1 MANRRLPPHP
11 SQIIDRSKPIS
22 FDYEGK
28 RVSGY
33 EGDTVASAMYA
44 SGIDVFGRSFKY
56 HRPRGLL
63 CVSGRCPNCMM
74 NVDGTPN
81 VRACACAAAGTERV
95 TGQNAWPSVENDAL
109 SALQHF
115 DRLMPVGFYYKT
127 LVRPKAA
134 WHLAEPVIRR
144 VAGLGRVDPSRVP
157 ETEYEHVNAYADVAV
172 VGGGPAGM
180 SAALAAAG
188 AGARVALIDEGPSLG
203 GHLRYETLPH
213 TVPGAL
219 MRFGERARGGGEDDY
234 AALGYQM
241 AKYLGDLVA
250 ESGGIRVYTGAS
262 AMALYQDNM
271 ITVHQGSRIVKL
283 RADKVVVATGAQ
295 ESPPVF
301 PNNDLPGIMLSSGA
315 LRLTNLYGVS
325 PGSRGVI
332 FTNCDDGL
340 RAAAQLLN
348 AGVSAHIVV
357 DSRMRHTCPFAE
369 DFRERNVTLLQGW
382 KVIKAEGGK
391 RLKSVLLEST
401 REGAQRSID
410 CDFLCLAPNP
420 EPVTALLS
428 QADAKLTYDEVLGA
442 MTPTQLP
449 DSVYAA
455 GDVTGFQDVEVH
467 LLQGRIAG
475 LKAAEAS
482 GEGSGEDA
490 LEDLASQLALAESVH
505 RGELSSSPFRS
516 TVGKR
521 FGRTKRFVCLCED
534 VTEKDVRQAIDEGFG
549 DVQSLKRYSTVSMG
563 PCQGKMCHKSYT
575 HLISEATGQ
584 GLESVGGTT
593 PRPPFHPTPLGAI
606 AGPGHMPFRM
616 TPIHH
621 AHVRAGGRMAEVG
634 QWKRPHSYG
643 DPIDEIKAVRNG
655 VGIIDVSTLGKLDV
669 VGKDAPA
676 LLDRVYTHYFSNLR
690 VGRIRYGVICS
701 DSGIIMDDGTVTRLA
716 EDHYYVTTGT
726 GNIDLVE
733 EWFRWWV
740 VGTGMC
746 AHVANVTPGF
756 GAVNVAGPKARETLQ
771 KITDVDLSRDKF
783 RYMGS
788 ARGEVAG
795 VPALFLRVGFV
806 GEAGWELHFPAEYGE
821 HVWESIMEAGE
832 EFGISPFGVEAQRVL
847 RLEKKHLIPG
857 QDTDVMSNPLESDLE
872 WAVKFEKEDFIGRE
886 ALRQVSER
894 GYRNRMV
901 GFVMENGGVPE
912 DGTPVLEHGWPVGK
926 VTSSRFSPS
935 IGKGFGL
942 AWVPDRLAA
951 EGQLIEIRVPGGVGW
966 ARVRHEPVY
975 DPKGVHLR
983 E

>member
-1 MANRRLPPHP
+1 MVERRLPPHP
-11 SQIIDRSKPIS
+11 SQIIDRSRPIY

-28 RVSGY
+28 RVPGY
-33 EGDTVASAMYA
+33 EGDTVASALYA

-81 VRACACAAAGTERV
+81 VRACACAASDGARV
-95 TGQNAWPSVENDAL
+95 KGQNAWPSVQNDAL
-109 SALQHF
+109 SVLQRF

-134 WHLAEPVIRR
+134 WRMAEPVIRR
-144 VAGLGRVDPSRVP
+144 VAGLGTVDTSQVP
-157 ETEYEHVNAYADVAV
+157 DIEYEHVNAYTDVAV

-180 SAALAAAG
+180 SAALAAAS
-188 AGARVALIDEGPSLG
+188 AGARVTLIDEEPALG
-203 GHLRYETLPH
+203 GHLRYETLPY
-213 TVPGAL
+213 TVSDEL
-219 MRFGERARGGGEDDY
+219 MRFGEGTRGGAEDDY

-241 AKYLGDLVA
+241 AKYLADQVEA
-250 ESGGIRVYTGAS
+250 SGRIRVYSGAS
-262 AMALYQDNM
+262 AMALYQGNFV
-271 ITVHQGSRIVKL
+271 TVHQGERIIKL
-283 RADKVVVATGAQ
+283 RANQVVMATGAQ

-315 LRLTNLYGVS
+315 LRLTTLYGVS
-325 PGSRGVI
+325 PGNQGVI

-340 RAAAQLLN
+340 RAAIQLLN
-348 AGVSAHIVV
+348 AGVQAHIVV
-357 DSRMRHTCPFAE
+357 DSRMHHTRAIAE

-382 KVIKAEGGK
+382 KVVKAEGGK
-391 RLKSVLLEST
+391 RLKSALLESI
-401 REGAQRSID
+401 REGAQRRVD

-420 EPVTALLS
+420 DPVTALLS
-428 QADAKLTYDEVLGA
+428 QADAKLTYDEILGA
-442 MTPTQLP
+442 MAPAQLP

-455 GDVTGFQDVEVH
+455 GDVTGFRDVEIH

-475 LKAAEAS
+475 LKAAVAS
-482 GEGSGEDA
+482 GASNGEDI
-490 LEDLASQLALAESVH
+490 LEDLTAKLALAESVH
-505 RGELSSSPFRS
+505 RRELSPSPFRS

-521 FGRTKRFVCLCED
+521 SGRTKRFVCLCED
-534 VTEKDVRQAIDEGFG
+534 VTEKDVRQAIAEGFA

-575 HLISEATGQ
+575 CLISEATGR

-616 TPIHH
+616 TPIHY
-621 AHVRAGGRMAEVG
+621 AHVRSGGKMAEVG

-676 LLDRVYTHYFSNLR
+676 LLDRVYTHYFSNLG

-716 EDHYYVTTGT
+716 DDHYYVTTGT

-733 EWFRWWV
+733 EWFRWWI

-756 GAVNVAGPKARETLQ
+756 GAVNVAGPKARKTLQ
-771 KITDVDLSRDKF
+771 KLTDMDLASDKF
-783 RYMGS
+783 RYMRS

-795 VPALFLRVGFV
+795 APTLFLRVGFV
-806 GEAGWELHFPAEYGE
+806 GEAGWELHFPAEYSE
-821 HVWESIMEAGE
+821 HVWDSIMEAGE

-886 ALRQVSER
+886 ALKQVSER
-894 GYRNRMV
+894 GYRSRMV
-901 GFVMENGGVPE
+901 GFVMENGAVPE

-942 AWVPDRLAA
+942 AWVPDRLAT
-951 EGQLIEIRVPGGVGW
+951 EGQHIEIKVPGGVAW
-966 ARVRHEPVY
+966 ARVRHAPVY
-975 DPKGVHLR
+975 DPEGVHLR